1 MFDKKADFTKKEY
14 NNLIETYKDKNIY
27 IIDTTNSLKFNNDN
41 VKVINFKAKDKYTMV
56 DGIHLNDDGNK
67 ALFELIKSNIK
78 KTDK

>member
-1 MFDKKADFTKKEY
+1 MFDKKADITKKEY

-41 VKVINFKAKDKYTMV
+41 VKVINFKIKDKYTMV
-56 DGIHLNDDGNK
+56 DGIHLNEEGNE
-67 ALFELIKSNIK
+67 ALFELIKNNIK